1 MKPILFNTEMV
12 KAILDGR
19 KTVTRRVTKRI
30 NPAAC
35 CKVEGEY
42 NHEFV
47 RDDFVD
53 GIFTG
58 FVCRKCGY
66 GVSPPHSR
74 ISVGESFIKPPY
86 LPGDILY
93 VRETWL
99 KHPTGYEYL
108 ADGWQTGIV
117 NIDGAGLF
125 HWHPSIHMPKE
136 AARIFLR
143 VKDVRVERLQNMR
156 LKDFLAEGVIL
167 TSIEKAD
174 CVKAPVRARERFF
187 AVWNSTVK
195 PADLPFYSWDA
206 NPWVWVI
213 EFEQIS
219 KSKALEEEKY
229 E

>member
-12 KAILDGR
+12 KAILDGT
-19 KTVTRRVTKRI
+19 KTVTRRVVKPQPRNTVDKIALKRFH
-30 NPAAC
+30 A
-35 CKVEGEY
+35 
-42 NHEFV
+42 
-47 RDDFVD
+47 
-53 GIFTG
+53 
-58 FVCRKCGY
+58 
-66 GVSPPHSR
+66 
-74 ISVGESFIKPPY
+74 PY
-86 LPGDILY
+86 QLEDILY

-99 KHPTGYEYL
+99 KHQTGYEYL

-143 VKDVRVERLQNMR
+143 IKDVRVERLQDMR

-174 CVKAPVRARERFF
+174 CVKASVRARERFF

-195 PADLPFYSWDA
+195 PANLPFYGWDA
-206 NPWVWVI
+206 NPWVWAI

-219 KSKALEEEKY
+219 KSKALEEV
-229 E
+229 

>member
-12 KAILDGR
+12 KAILSGR
-19 KTVTRRVTKRI
+19 KTMTRRICNITI
-30 NPAAC
+30 NGSQKVPGNFCTAVEFPVKNFLGVCANFFNEDGFYRGAAQQRYF
-35 CKVEGEY
+35 K
-42 NHEFV
+42 
-47 RDDFVD
+47 
-53 GIFTG
+53 
-58 FVCRKCGY
+58 
-66 GVSPPHSR
+66 
-74 ISVGESFIKPPY
+74 
-86 LPGDILY
+86 GDILY

-99 KHPTGYEYL
+99 KHQAGYEYL

-143 VKDVRVERLQNMR
+143 VKDVRVERLQDMH

-167 TSIEKAD
+167 TSIEKSD

-187 AVWNSTVK
+187 AVWNSTIK
-195 PADLPFYSWDA
+195 KSSIDKYGWDA

-219 KSKALEEEKY
+219 KSKALEEDSKE
-229 E
+229 